1 MFVFLLL
8 AMVVVVAAVTL
19 AVVGTGGEQGPLP
32 EAAPDHLVDPLP
44 LTRPIG
50 RADIEALRL
59 PLAVRGYRMADVD
72 DVLGRVG
79 AELAERDSRI
89 AELEAALA
97 GAQATAPGN
106 PDLFTK
112 HHTPAGP
119 EHPWTP
125 PAAAPAAQAAAPP
138 DSAAPSGPEAAAPAP
153 AAEAA
158 VPEAPEPEAAP
169 APEAPEPQ
177 DAPPAPEEPK
187 P

>member
-19 AVVGTGGEQGPLP
+19 AVVGAGGDQGPLP

-97 GAQATAPGN
+97 GAQATTVGG
-106 PDLFTK
+106 PDLFAK
-112 HHTPAGP
+112 RHAPG
-119 EHPWTP
+119 P
-125 PAAAPAAQAAAPP
+125 PA
-138 DSAAPSGPEAAAPAP
+138 PSDTMPAPAP
-153 AAEAA
+153 D
-158 VPEAPEPEAAP
+158 PAPESAP
-169 APEAPEPQ
+169 APDPAPASPSATPDRQ
-177 DAPPAPEEPK
+177 DAPPAAEEPK

>member
-19 AVVGTGGEQGPLP
+19 AVVGTGGDQGPLP

-97 GAQATAPGN
+97 GAQATTVGG

-112 HHTPAGP
+112 RPAPARP
-119 EHPWTP
+119 EHPWTS
-125 PAAAPAAQAAAPP
+125 PAETPDRPA
-138 DSAAPSGPEAAAPAP
+138 PEAAAP
-153 AAEAA
+153 E
-158 VPEAPEPEAAP
+158 AP
-169 APEAPEPQ
+169 APETPVGEPEAAPEPQ
-177 DAPPAPEEPK
+177 DARPAPEEPQ

>member
-19 AVVGTGGEQGPLP
+19 AVVGTGGDQGPLP

-97 GAQATAPGN
+97 GAQATTVGGS
-106 PDLFTK
+106 DLFTE
-112 HHTPAGP
+112 HHALR
-119 EHPWTP
+119 P
-125 PAAAPAAQAAAPP
+125 PAPSDPAPAP
-138 DSAAPSGPEAAAPAP
+138 DSAPASAPDSAPASAPDSAPAP
-153 AAEAA
+153 D
-158 VPEAPEPEAAP
+158 PAP
-169 APEAPEPQ
+169 ASQPAPDRQ
-177 DAPPAPEEPK
+177 DAPPAPEEPR